1 MTFPTGYA
9 NFYHSDQ
16 VAIQPVRFQNP
27 YGTGIAGNL
36 VLPQNRHGKAKVA
49 MTRQNKILTLL
60 LALASPAAFACNP
73 AEGSGRC
80 GYLGADGIY
89 NSRLDADA
97 SYQRLYNQNTYVE
110 PAPYIPPP
118 PPPTHHCTARAEG
131 GELCADTR
139 PGRIGSSY
147 STNAAG
153 EFDDLMVE
161 SYPDGTPKIISTFNN
176 GKREGKSTFFYPD
189 GSIQS
194 VMHYQNGELH
204 GSVQHFHPNGTLRSD
219 MTYCNGETCGEEHD
233 YDEQGNLIR
242 IIRFKESSG
251 STPTATPKACR
262 KSAPAANPAR
272 RKNPGGKRS
281 KRRSAIHGRPA
292 RLSLL

>member
-36 VLPQNRHGKAKVA
+36 VLPKDHHGKAKVA

-73 AEGSGRC
+73 AEGSGQC

-89 NSRLDADA
+89 SSRIGADE

-139 PGRIGSSY
+139 PGRMGSSY

-161 SYPDGTPKIISTFNN
+161 SYPDGTPKFIATYQN

-194 VMHYQNGELH
+194 VMYYQNDEIH
-204 GSVQHFHPNGTLRSD
+204 GTVQHYHPNGTLRSD
-219 MTYCNGETCGEEHD
+219 MTYCNGEACGEERD

-242 IIRFKESSG
+242 IIRFDANGDAESVQEISPG
-251 STPTATPKACR
+251 SQPRGTAK
-262 KSAPAANPAR
+262 KSR
-272 RKNPGGKRS
+272 RK
-281 KRRSAIHGRPA
+281 A
-292 RLSLL
+292 